1 MKEYSEGSRCLAS
14 LAVFRE
20 LYNSEMDIYAII
32 GEFLKEVIAANG
44 KHQFTLTEITQLLND
59 FYEFKIP
66 EAVVST
72 SLGRF
77 KKSLNRS
84 YGTYSITD
92 HTTFSTI
99 GKISGKHSSIQ
110 IDHEIIIQQLYKY
123 IEEEKRNTL
132 TKEEKEKIVQSLCSF
147 IIDES
152 SSHEYSDYVSAFI
165 VKLKNDST
173 LTSKLNTIKE
183 GVVLYTGLK
192 YDSSLGNLGN
202 WNTELTI
209 YIDTE
214 ILFHFAGYNGN
225 LFETL
230 FMDFYSLVNEV
241 NTNSIKRTG
250 KSLIHLKYFSGVKEE
265 VNRFFKKAE
274 DFVSGK
280 EKANPSKTAMSSII
294 NGCKSRADVI
304 EKKTL
309 FDQLLIR
316 NGIEEDN
323 YKEFYYRENHKYNI
337 EDKELLREI
346 SCKMDEEEAIN
357 CLKYLNYI
365 NIHRKGIS
373 NKGFEHVGFVLLS
386 GTSNILQLANNESIK
401 DNGDV
406 PLAINLTFVTNKLW
420 FRLNKGFGKGVY
432 PKTFNIVTKAQIVL
446 STQLNNSVADKFEEL
461 QIKFKSGDLTEEQAT
476 AIIAE
481 LRRQAKKPEDINEHD
496 VEDVLKSIEE
506 STIEKHLQEQAWL
519 KNEYTMQKNENTKL
533 KEELKK
539 KEIDHQMKEQKL
551 KESLRLKE
559 KESQEKDSEIQI
571 FRDEQSKRIKRI
583 RKIKVFLLASI
594 ISVLIVGSIWLYLQ
608 NNKIIA
614 AIGFII
620 SIIGGILGIMLFLGV
635 DYKAARKYYKIM
647 L

>member
-1 MKEYSEGSRCLAS
+1 
-14 LAVFRE
+14 
-20 LYNSEMDIYAII
+20 
-32 GEFLKEVIAANG
+32 
-44 KHQFTLTEITQLLND
+44 
-59 FYEFKIP
+59 
-66 EAVVST
+66 
-72 SLGRF
+72 
-77 KKSLNRS
+77 
-84 YGTYSITD
+84 
-92 HTTFSTI
+92 
-99 GKISGKHSSIQ
+99 
-110 IDHEIIIQQLYKY
+110 
-123 IEEEKRNTL
+123 
-132 TKEEKEKIVQSLCSF
+132 
-147 IIDES
+147 
-152 SSHEYSDYVSAFI
+152 
-165 VKLKNDST
+165 
-173 LTSKLNTIKE
+173 
-183 GVVLYTGLK
+183 
-192 YDSSLGNLGN
+192 
-202 WNTELTI
+202 
-209 YIDTE
+209 
-214 ILFHFAGYNGN
+214 
-225 LFETL
+225 
-230 FMDFYSLVNEV
+230 
-241 NTNSIKRTG
+241 
-250 KSLIHLKYFSGVKEE
+250 
-265 VNRFFKKAE
+265 
-274 DFVSGK
+274 
-280 EKANPSKTAMSSII
+280 
-294 NGCKSRADVI
+294 
-304 EKKTL
+304 
-309 FDQLLIR
+309 
-316 NGIEEDN
+316 
-323 YKEFYYRENHKYNI
+323 
-337 EDKELLREI
+337 
-346 SCKMDEEEAIN
+346 MDEEEAIN